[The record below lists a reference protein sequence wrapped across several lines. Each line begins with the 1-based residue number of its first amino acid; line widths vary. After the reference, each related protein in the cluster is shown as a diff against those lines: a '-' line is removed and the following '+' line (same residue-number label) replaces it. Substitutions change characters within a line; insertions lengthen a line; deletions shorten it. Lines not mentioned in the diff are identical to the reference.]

1 MLTHSLVYYVNMDL
15 QNGFRYDV
23 STIQNYEFTD
33 EGYLR
38 VKARIARTGIQS
50 YTDASGG
57 VRLEYRP
64 EDEVAS
70 QEALDSFR
78 EKCVTREHPPVLL
91 DAANTKDYAV
101 GFTSADVSYSD
112 GFVESTLTVTDKETI
127 DSIMRG
133 DVREVSCGYKVD
145 YSPEPGVTPDGQHY
159 DGIQRNIRG
168 NHVAIV
174 NRARGGAQVRLML
187 DSADAAVNDLITPQK
202 EQIMSANIV
211 FDGVSFEADA
221 ALAAAIAAERED
233 AKGSYAEMK
242 RRYED
247 AMAEASKMKEEMDA
261 MEKEMKGKMDAAEG
275 RADALE
281 QELEA
286 VKADLEAAQQT
297 NLDSLVE
304 ERIAL
309 IDKARPSLDSAFD
322 FAGKTAREIMEAS
335 IKAVRGDSLDLSE
348 RSDDYVTAMFDTLAE
363 SAPRS
368 DSATTD
374 ELRKAVA
381 SIATPV
387 SAPSSYMEKL
397 QNAWK
402 NPLSVSKER

>member
-1 MLTHSLVYYVNMDL
+1 MLTHSLAYYVNMDL

-159 DGIQRNIRG
+159 DGVQRNIRG

-187 DSADAAVNDLITPQK
+187 DSADAAVNDLITSKK
-202 EQIMSANIV
+202 EKTMSANIV

-261 MEKEMKGKMDAAEG
+261 MEKEMQGKCDSAEG
-275 RADALE
+275 RADALAE
-281 QELEA
+281 QVEELKGELA
-286 VKADLEAAQQT
+286 AAQEI
-297 NLDSLVE
+297 NLDSMVE
-304 ERIAL
+304 ERVAL
-309 IDKARPSLDSAFD
+309 IEKAKPVLDSAYE
-322 FAGKTAREIMEAS
+322 FAGKTAREVMVDS
-335 IKAVRGDSLDLSE
+335 IKAVRGDELDLSE
-348 RSDDYVTAMFDTLAE
+348 KSDDYVQAMFDTLSE
-363 SAPRS
+363 GRS

-381 SIATPV
+381 SIASPV
-387 SAPSSYMEKL
+387 SAPSAYMDML

-402 NPLSVSKER
+402 KPLSISKEAK

>member
-1 MLTHSLVYYVNMDL
+1 MDSLNC
-15 QNGFRYDV
+15 FRYDV

-50 YTDASGG
+50 YTDANGG
-57 VRLEYRP
+57 IRLEYRP
-64 EDEVAS
+64 EEEVAANA
-70 QEALDSFR
+70 ALDSFR
-78 EKCVTREHPPVLL
+78 EKCVTKEHPPVLL
-91 DAANTKDYAV
+91 DASNTKDYAI
-101 GFTSADVSYSD
+101 GFTSADVSYSE

-127 DSIMRG
+127 DEIMRG
-133 DVREVSCGYKVD
+133 NVREVSCGYKVD
-145 YSPEPGVTPDGQHY
+145 YSPEPGITSDGQHY
-159 DGIQRNIRG
+159 DGIQKNIRG

-187 DSADAAVNDLITPQK
+187 DSADAAVNDLITHSQGAV
-202 EQIMSANIV
+202 MSANIA
-211 FDGVSFEADA
+211 FDGVSFEADP
-221 ALAAAIAAERED
+221 ALAAAISAERDD
-233 AKGSYAEMK
+233 AKGSYADMK
-242 RRYED
+242 RQYED

-261 MEKEMKGKMDAAEG
+261 MEKEMKGKCDSAEG
-275 RADALE
+275 RADALSE
-281 QELEA
+281 ENAAL
-286 VKADLEAAQQT
+286 KSDLEAAKQV
-297 NLDSLVE
+297 NVDSLVE

-322 FAGKTAREIMEAS
+322 FAGKSVREIMEAS
-335 IKAVRGDSLDLSE
+335 IKAVRGDANLSD

-363 SAPRS
+363 TAARD
-368 DSATTD
+368 DSGTS

-381 SIATPV
+381 SIASPM

-402 NPLSVSKER
+402 TPLSVSKER

>member
-1 MLTHSLVYYVNMDL
+1 MDSLNC
-15 QNGFRYDV
+15 FRYDV
-23 STIQNYEFTD
+23 SAIQNYEFTD

-50 YTDASGG
+50 YTDANGG
-57 VRLEYRP
+57 IRLEYRP
-64 EDEVAS
+64 EEEVAANA
-70 QEALDSFR
+70 ALDSFR
-78 EKCVTREHPPVLL
+78 EKCVTKEHPPVLL
-91 DAANTKDYAV
+91 DASNTKDYAI
-101 GFTSADVSYSD
+101 GFTSADVSYSE

-127 DSIMRG
+127 DDIMRG
-133 DVREVSCGYKVD
+133 NVREVSCGYKVD
-145 YSPEPGVTPDGQHY
+145 YSPEPGITSDGQHY

-187 DSADAAVNDLITPQK
+187 DSADAAVNDLITHSQGAV
-202 EQIMSANIV
+202 MSANIA
-211 FDGVSFEADA
+211 FDGVSFEADP
-221 ALAAAIAAERED
+221 ALAAAISAERDD

-242 RRYED
+242 RQYED

-261 MEKEMKGKMDAAEG
+261 MEKEMKGKCDSAEG
-275 RADALE
+275 RADALSE
-281 QELEA
+281 ENAAL
-286 VKADLEAAQQT
+286 KIDLEAAKQV
-297 NLDSLVE
+297 NVDSIVE

-322 FAGKTAREIMEAS
+322 FTGKSVREIMEAS
-335 IKAVRGDSLDLSE
+335 IKAVRGDADLSD

-363 SAPRS
+363 AGARD
-368 DSATTD
+368 DSGTS

-381 SIATPV
+381 SIASPM
-387 SAPSSYMEKL
+387 SAPSSYMDKL

-402 NPLSVSKER
+402 TPLSVSKER